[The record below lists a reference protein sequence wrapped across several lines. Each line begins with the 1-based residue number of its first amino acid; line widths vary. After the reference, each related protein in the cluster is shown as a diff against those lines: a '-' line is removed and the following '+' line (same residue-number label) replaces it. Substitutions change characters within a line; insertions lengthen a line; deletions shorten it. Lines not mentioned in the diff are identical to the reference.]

1 MEAHPQAVLH
11 AAPAAGEAAAAAA
24 EAASVA
30 AEATA
35 VAAASEEAVTAEAEV
50 SAEDT
55 ADAGSRIL
63 HKQFYTNI
71 L

>member
-1 MEAHPQAVLH
+1 M
-11 AAPAAGEAAAAAA
+11 
-24 EAASVA
+24 A